1 MGSLKELLSLA
12 QSQVGYQEKKSA
24 ASLDDFHGNA
34 GYNNY
39 TKYARDVNNWGLA
52 GCQGQPW
59 CATYQFWL
67 EAKIFGVDTALSHFC
82 MKRSNYSA
90 YNCFSIYD
98 AFAAAGKASKTPK
111 AGCLVVFRHSHIG
124 RVTAIRN
131 GRIYTNEGNTSALYG
146 DSNGGTVKN
155 KDYAAG
161 DSNIFGYC
169 LIDYQDAG
177 NTVTDNNGKDTVD
190 PTNPETSGSNG
201 GNTAAAVVTA
211 RVESYQR
218 WLNTWYEELIKKCIG
233 NRLEEDGIYGAKTR
247 NASLA
252 VWKDVMN
259 RLYGCSLT
267 PADTSF
273 GEKCREAAG
282 KVLLRKG
289 SDGTLP
295 AIAEGILAA
304 KGYYKGNI
312 DAAFGSSVEAAVRQ
326 FQKKKGLECDGIIGP
341 DTWGALFG

>member
-1 MGSLKELLSLA
+1 MGNLKELLALA
-12 QSQVGYQEKKSA
+12 QSQVGYQEKQSS
-24 ASLDDFHGNA
+24 ASLDDFHANA

-39 TKYARDVNNWGLA
+39 TKYARDVDNWGLA

-82 MKRSNYSA
+82 MKRNSYSA
-90 YNCFSIYD
+90 YNCFSIYH
-98 AFAAAGKASKTPK
+98 AFSAFGKTSKTPK
-111 AGCLVVFRHSHIG
+111 EGCLVVFRHSHIG
-124 RVTAIRN
+124 RVTGFRN
-131 GRIYTNEGNTSALYG
+131 GKIYTNEGNTSALYG

-155 KDYAAG
+155 KDYAIG
-161 DSNIFGYC
+161 DKNILGYC

-177 NTVTDNNGKDTVD
+177 NLSGNGNN
-190 PTNPETSGSNG
+190 TNTTNSGTSGLSGSQSVNAS
-201 GNTAAAVVTA
+201 AAMMAV

-218 WLNTWYEELIKKCIG
+218 WLNTWYAELIKKCFG
-233 NRLEEDGIYGAKTR
+233 NLLKEDGIYGTRTR

-259 RLYGCSLT
+259 RLYGCSLA
-267 PADTSF
+267 PDNVSF

-295 AIAEGILAA
+295 AIAEGILA
-304 KGYYKGNI
+304 KLCLNDFYC
-312 DAAFGSSVEAAVRQ
+312 
-326 FQKKKGLECDGIIGP
+326 LLLLCP
-341 DTWGALFG
+341 